1 MDDFVVQSD
10 PIQCE
15 RRSRTVHVHGRPTQI
30 RLENLAWDILREMAE
45 AQNTT
50 TNALVVVLHD
60 EVLENRAEG
69 TNFTSF
75 LRVTCMRYLQ
85 HNLIAGAGVSA
96 DEMAATAATTTATTT
111 ATTPATAAAALS
123 AASLPKLVAVRSM
136 DPLEKDNV
144 DINETIPLT

>member
-1 MDDFVVQSD
+1 MDNFVVQSD

-60 EVLENRAEG
+60 EVLESRAEG
-69 TNFTSF
+69 ANFTSF

-85 HNLIAGAGVSA
+85 HNLIVGAGVSA
-96 DEMAATAATTTATTT
+96 DEMSGTAATTAATTK
-111 ATTPATAAAALS
+111 ATAAATLS

-136 DPLEKDNV
+136 GPLEKDNV
-144 DINETIPLT
+144 DMNETSPLT